1 MKRIFEETLRLLE
14 RRQRSVNLVL
24 GLAAIAIAVTSL
36 LLSARA
42 NRAVE
47 RANQINEEIA
57 TISRDAW
64 ESKKAITLNAAISGS
79 PPILTLSPV
88 SSDFVLSDS
97 SVYYPCGGDHCPQ
110 FSRDRGAPGVHDL
123 SVAVASIEEVVKQR
137 DKQRYVFPDGSVS
150 EQWLPEWYPIL
161 IRLDYVYEGQ
171 PIEAHHL
178 YIVVYKDPTSEVF
191 NRDERPEPVDQS
203 VKLERVYFLE
213 RVPQKEGLED
223 LEKQYRYW
231 RRIVDKGPAYR

>member
-1 MKRIFEETLRLLE
+1 MLRLLE
-14 RRQRSVNLVL
+14 RRERSINLVL

-47 RANQINEEIA
+47 RANQINEEA
-57 TISRDAW
+57 ANLSRNAL
-64 ESKKAITLNAAISGS
+64 ESKKAITLKATISGN
-79 PPILTLSPV
+79 PPILTLTPV

-97 SVYYPCGGDHCPQ
+97 LVFYPCGGDHCPQ
-110 FSRDRGAPGVHDL
+110 LSNDRGTPGVHDL
-123 SVAVASIEEVVKQR
+123 SPAVASIEEVVKQR
-137 DKQRYVFPDGSVS
+137 DRQRYIFPDGWIS

-171 PIEAHHL
+171 TIEAHHL
-178 YIVVYKDPTSEVF
+178 YIVIYKDPTSESF
-191 NRDERPEPVDQS
+191 NKDEHSPEAADRS

-213 RVPQKEGLED
+213 RVPQNKALED
-223 LEKQYRYW
+223 LDKQYWYW
-231 RRIVDKGPAYR
+231 RRIVDKGPAYP

>member
-1 MKRIFEETLRLLE
+1 MLRLLE
-14 RRQRSVNLVL
+14 RHERSITLVL
-24 GLAAIAIAVTSL
+24 GVAAIVIAVTSL

-47 RANQINEEIA
+47 RANQINEEVA
-57 TISRDAW
+57 SISKNAW
-64 ESKKAITLNAAISGS
+64 ESKKAITLKAAISGS
-79 PPILTLSPV
+79 PPILTLTPI

-97 SVYYPCGGDHCPQ
+97 SVYYPCGGKHCPQ

-137 DKQRYVFPDGSVS
+137 DKQRYVFPDGSIS

-178 YIVVYKDPTSEVF
+178 YIVIYKDPTSEVF
-191 NRDERPEPVDQS
+191 NSDERSPEPVDQS

-213 RVPQKEGLED
+213 SVPQNEALED
-223 LEKQYRYW
+223 LDKQYWYW
-231 RRIVDKGPAYR
+231 RRIVDKGPAYP